1 MVVSLSL
8 DREIVASLLC
18 VSDPSCCS
26 FPLKVLNGNYDYK
39 CDVWSLGVLC
49 YMLLSGSPP
58 FFGKTVDDVYL
69 AIQTKEVRK
78 AAVVVAVG
86 V

>member
-1 MVVSLSL
+1 M
-8 DREIVASLLC
+8 
-18 VSDPSCCS
+18 
-26 FPLKVLNGNYDYK
+26 LNGNYDYK

-69 AIQTKEVRK
+69 AIQTKEVTQPVMTSTQWWSRFSH
-78 AAVVVAVG
+78 A
-86 V
+86 

>member
-1 MVVSLSL
+1 LSL
-8 DREIVASLLC
+8 FLC
-18 VSDPSCCS
+18 GCQ
-26 FPLKVLNGNYDYK
+26 VLSGNYDYK

-69 AIQTKEVRK
+69 AIQTKEVRTCCW
-78 AAVVVAVG
+78 V
-86 V
+86 

>member
-1 MVVSLSL
+1 MAVSLSL
-8 DREIVASLLC
+8 DCESIAYLLC
-18 VSDPSCCS
+18 VLVVR
-26 FPLKVLNGNYDYK
+26 FPLQVLNGNYDYK

-69 AIQTKEVRK
+69 AIQTKEVCE
-78 AAVVVAVG
+78 
-86 V
+86 